1 MHQLIIPIKMKNLK
15 ILKIATII
23 AFLIIVFPGKIYF
36 INGQMLFLIFI
47 QFFLMIGVEP
57 IISSSFISFLLS
69 SLSILSMIFI
79 FKKSRLITFACLLI
93 QYLWLANCFN
103 QRDLDNIYYISTM
116 CLYFILSLILS
127 YFLFLKKNE

>member
-1 MHQLIIPIKMKNLK
+1 MKNLK

-57 IISSSFISFLLS
+57 IISSSMISFLLAN
-69 SLSILSMIFI
+69 LSILSIISI
-79 FKKSRLITFACLLI
+79 FKKSRLLIFTSILI
-93 QYLWLANCFN
+93 QCLWLANCYN
-103 QRDLDNIYYISTM
+103 PKDLNNVYYISTM
-116 CLYFILSLILS
+116 CLYLILSLILII
-127 YFLFLKKNE
+127 YLFRKPELTASNTIL

>member
-1 MHQLIIPIKMKNLK
+1 MKNLK

-103 QRDLDNIYYISTM
+103 QRDLNDIYYISTM
-116 CLYFILSLILS
+116 CLYLLLSLILII
-127 YFLFLKKNE
+127 YLFRKPQLTANKTIL